1 MLQSPMLDAER
12 SALPGRP
19 PGAIETVTRARK
31 AGRARGVAVGLA
43 LAVAVVVTFAVS
55 VSVGDFPI
63 SISEVI
69 PAIFG
74 FGNPDSHF
82 IIRTLRLPRA
92 MTAVL
97 VGAAFAFSGAIFQS
111 LARNPLASPDIIGI
125 TAGAS
130 AAAVFIIVVVGGG
143 GWLIPL
149 GAFLG
154 ALSTAT
160 MIYFLAYR
168 RGISA
173 YRLVLVGI
181 GIAAV
186 LNSVIWYLL
195 TRAQIW
201 EAQRATIWLTG
212 SLNGRGWEHV
222 RPVGLTMLTLFPA
235 VLLLA
240 RPLRILQLGDD
251 AAKGL
256 GAGVEKFRRYLLL
269 VAVALS
275 ALATAS
281 AGPVAFVAFVAPPIA
296 RRLTNSSLTL
306 VPAALAG
313 ALLLLVSDLMA
324 RRAFAPTELSVGIIT
339 GLIGAPYLLWLLARA
354 NKVGSGG

>member
-1 MLQSPMLDAER
+1 MDTGSSTLVS
-12 SALPGRP
+12 RP
-19 PGAIETVTRARK
+19 PDALDTVRHARK
-31 AGRARGVAVGLA
+31 AGRARAAAVGIA
-43 LAVAVVVTFAVS
+43 LTVGIAVSFAAS

-63 SISEVI
+63 PLAEVI

-74 FGNPDSHF
+74 FGSPDSDF

-92 MTAVL
+92 LTAVL
-97 VGAAFAFSGAIFQS
+97 VGGAFAFSGAIFQS

-130 AAAVFIIVVVGGG
+130 AAAVFIIVMVGGG
-143 GWLIPL
+143 GVLISL
-149 GAFLG
+149 GAFAG
-154 ALSTAT
+154 ALATAIL
-160 MIYFLAYR
+160 IYFLAYR
-168 RGISA
+168 QGVSA

-222 RPVGLTMLTLFPA
+222 RPVGLTMLVLFPA
-235 VLLLA
+235 VLVLA
-240 RPLRILQLGDD
+240 QPLRILQLGDD

-256 GAGVEKFRRYLLL
+256 GAGVERYRRYLIL
-269 VAVALS
+269 VAVAL
-275 ALATAS
+275 AAVATAS

-306 VPAALAG
+306 VPAALTG
-313 ALLLLVSDLMA
+313 ALLLLVSDLVA
-324 RRAFAPTELSVGIIT
+324 RLAFRPTELPVGIIT
-339 GLIGAPYLLWLLARA
+339 GLVGAPYLLWLLARA